1 MARLDYRHKTF
12 LKIWLLAIVI
22 VLSLILLT
30 ACNSNSGTYDLSN
43 VENVD
48 QITSSASSSL
58 TGFIRKALICL
69 NDKVGNFG
77 WTVVVFTVILRLI
90 LSPLDIW
97 QKIVARKNA
106 KAMQRMK
113 PQLEALQAKY
123 GDDKQRLQMEQQQLY
138 KKEHYSML
146 GACLPTI
153 ITLVVFFLVFA
164 GFRDMVGYQFAK
176 DYQTSRDTYYEEY
189 NASLKEKYDELGVA
203 YTIVED
209 GVVKANADQ
218 DLVKISQADAYAVDN
233 AQTAVK
239 EQYNSDSARSMR
251 GWIYI
256 KKADKYLINNI
267 FVQDGWKTS
276 VPEYTFITG
285 QSGFATAR
293 VVGFTADEYNTIMA
307 KVIGTGGWGKNGKWN
322 GLLLL
327 PILSIVVGFLSQFLT
342 QKAQGQ
348 PPTQTTGS
356 NQGTMKMMQYF
367 MPIMIGV
374 FALLYSG
381 AFTIY
386 MFVSSLM
393 AILFQLTFNI
403 IGYLVDLKRGEAAPI
418 SFKSKKKD

>member
-12 LKIWLLAIVI
+12 IKIWLVAIII
-22 VLSLILLT
+22 VLSLFVFT
-30 ACNSNSGTYDLSN
+30 ACNNNSGTYDLSN
-43 VENVD
+43 VQNVD
-48 QITSSASSSL
+48 EITSSASSSL
-58 TGFIRKALICL
+58 TGFIRKALIGL

-77 WTVVVFTVILRLI
+77 WTVVVFTIILRLI

-97 QKIVARKNA
+97 QKIVARRNA
-106 KAMQRMK
+106 KAMKRMK

-123 GDDKQRLQMEQQQLY
+123 GEDKQRLQMEQQQLY

-153 ITLVVFFLVFA
+153 LTLVVFFLVFA
-164 GFRDMVGYQFAK
+164 GFRDMVGYQYAR
-176 DYQTSRDTYYEEY
+176 DYQACRDVYNEEY
-189 NASLKEKYDELGVA
+189 NATL
-203 YTIVED
+203 
-209 GVVKANADQ
+209 
-218 DLVKISQADAYAVDN
+218 
-233 AQTAVK
+233 K
-239 EQYNSDSARSMR
+239 EQYDAEAVAYSIQEDGIVVANAGQDLNKIAKAADYAVIQGQNAVADYYNSKEARAMR
-251 GWIYI
+251 GWIYVGS
-256 KKADKYLINNI
+256 ADRYLINNI
-267 FVQDGWKTS
+267 FVQDGWKTA
-276 VPEYTFITG
+276 VPDYTSITG

-342 QKAQGQ
+342 QKSQGQ
-348 PPTQTTGS
+348 PPAQTAGS

-393 AILFQLTFNI
+393 AITFQLAFNG

-418 SFKSKKKD
+418 SFKSKKE

>member
-12 LKIWLLAIVI
+12 IKIWLVAIII
-22 VLSLILLT
+22 VLSLFVFT
-30 ACNSNSGTYDLSN
+30 ACNNNSGTYDLSN
-43 VENVD
+43 VQNVD
-48 QITSSASSSL
+48 EITSSASSSL
-58 TGFIRKALICL
+58 TGFIRKSLIGL

-77 WTVVVFTVILRLI
+77 WTVVVFTIILRLI
-90 LSPLDIW
+90 LSPLDLW
-97 QKIVARKNA
+97 QKIVARRNA
-106 KAMQRMK
+106 KAMKRMK

-123 GDDKQRLQMEQQQLY
+123 GEDKQRLQMEQQQLY

-153 ITLVVFFLVFA
+153 LTLVVFFLVFA
-164 GFRDMVGYQFAK
+164 GFRDMVGYQYAR
-176 DYQTSRDTYYEEY
+176 DYQACRDVYNEEY
-189 NASLKEKYDELGVA
+189 NDSLKEKYDELAVA
-203 YTIVED
+203 YSIQADGIV
-209 GVVKANADQ
+209 VANADQ
-218 DLVKISQADAYAVDN
+218 DLNKISQAADYAVIQGQN
-233 AQTAVK
+233 AVADY
-239 EQYNSDSARSMR
+239 YNSKEARAMR
-251 GWIYI
+251 GWIYVQS
-256 KKADKYLINNI
+256 ADKYLINNI
-267 FVQDGWKTS
+267 FVQDGWKTA
-276 VPEYTFITG
+276 VPDYTSITG

-342 QKAQGQ
+342 QKSQGQ
-348 PPTQTTGS
+348 PPAQTAGS

-393 AILFQLTFNI
+393 AITFQLAFNG

-418 SFKSKKKD
+418 SFKSKK

>member
-12 LKIWLLAIVI
+12 IKIWLVAIII
-22 VLSLILLT
+22 VLSLFVFT
-30 ACNSNSGTYDLSN
+30 ACNNNSGTYDLSN
-43 VENVD
+43 VQNVD
-48 QITSSASSSL
+48 EITSSASSSL
-58 TGFIRKALICL
+58 TGLIRKALIGL

-77 WTVVVFTVILRLI
+77 WTVVVFTIILRLI

-97 QKIVARKNA
+97 QKIVARRNA
-106 KAMQRMK
+106 KAMKRMK

-123 GDDKQRLQMEQQQLY
+123 GEDKQRLQMEQQQLY

-153 ITLVVFFLVFA
+153 LTLVVFFLVFA
-164 GFRDMVGYQFAK
+164 GFRDMVGYQYAR
-176 DYQTSRDTYYEEY
+176 DYQACRDVYNEEY
-189 NASLKEKYDELGVA
+189 NATL
-203 YTIVED
+203 
-209 GVVKANADQ
+209 
-218 DLVKISQADAYAVDN
+218 
-233 AQTAVK
+233 K
-239 EQYNSDSARSMR
+239 EQYDAEAVAYSIQEDGIVVANAGQDLNKIAKAADYAVIQGQNAVADYYNSKEARAMR
-251 GWIYI
+251 GWIYVGS
-256 KKADKYLINNI
+256 ADRYLINNI
-267 FVQDGWKTS
+267 FVQDGWKTA
-276 VPEYTFITG
+276 VPDYTSITG

-342 QKAQGQ
+342 QKSQGQ
-348 PPTQTTGS
+348 PPAQTAGS

-393 AILFQLTFNI
+393 AITFQLAFNG

-418 SFKSKKKD
+418 SFKSKKE

>member
-12 LKIWLLAIVI
+12 IKIWLVAIII
-22 VLSLILLT
+22 VLSLFVFT
-30 ACNSNSGTYDLSN
+30 ACNNNSGTYDLSN
-43 VENVD
+43 VQSVD
-48 QITSSASSSL
+48 EITSSASSSL
-58 TGFIRKALICL
+58 TGFIRKALIGL

-77 WTVVVFTVILRLI
+77 WTVVVFTIILRLI
-90 LSPLDIW
+90 LSPLDLW
-97 QKIVARKNA
+97 QKIVARRNA
-106 KAMQRMK
+106 KAMKRMK

-123 GDDKQRLQMEQQQLY
+123 GEDKQRLQMEQQQLY

-153 ITLVVFFLVFA
+153 LTLVVFFLVFA
-164 GFRDMVGYQFAK
+164 GFRDMVGYQYAR
-176 DYQTSRDTYYEEY
+176 DYQACRDVYNEEY
-189 NASLKEKYDELGVA
+189 NDSLKEKYDELAVA
-203 YTIVED
+203 YSIQADGIV
-209 GVVKANADQ
+209 VANADQ
-218 DLVKISQADAYAVDN
+218 DLNKISQAADYAVIQGQN
-233 AQTAVK
+233 AV
-239 EQYNSDSARSMR
+239 EDYYNSKEARAMR
-251 GWIYI
+251 GWIYVQS
-256 KKADKYLINNI
+256 ADKYLINNI
-267 FVQDGWKTS
+267 FVQDGWKTA
-276 VPEYTFITG
+276 VPDYTSITG

-342 QKAQGQ
+342 QKSQGQ
-348 PPTQTTGS
+348 PPAQTAGS

-393 AILFQLTFNI
+393 AITFQLAFNG
-403 IGYLVDLKRGEAAPI
+403 IGYLIDLKRGEAAPI
-418 SFKSKKKD
+418 SFKSKKE

>member
-58 TGFIRKALICL
+58 TGFIRKALIGL

-322 GLLLL
+322 GLLIL
-327 PILSIVVGFLSQFLT
+327 PILSIVVGFFSQRLA

-348 PPTQTTGS
+348 PPAQTAGS
-356 NQGTMKMMQYF
+356 NPGTMKMMQYF

>member
-12 LKIWLLAIVI
+12 IKIWLVAIII
-22 VLSLILLT
+22 VLSLFVFT
-30 ACNSNSGTYDLSN
+30 ACNNNSGTYDLSN
-43 VENVD
+43 VQNVD
-48 QITSSASSSL
+48 EITSSASSSL
-58 TGFIRKALICL
+58 TGFIRKALIGL

-77 WTVVVFTVILRLI
+77 WTVVVFTIILRLI
-90 LSPLDIW
+90 LSPLDLW
-97 QKIVARKNA
+97 QKIVARRNA
-106 KAMQRMK
+106 KAMKRMK

-123 GDDKQRLQMEQQQLY
+123 GEDKQRLQMEQQQLY

-153 ITLVVFFLVFA
+153 LTLVVFFLVFA
-164 GFRDMVGYQFAK
+164 GFRDMVGYQYAR
-176 DYQTSRDTYYEEY
+176 DYQACRDVYNEEY
-189 NASLKEKYDELGVA
+189 NATLKEQYDAESVA
-203 YTIVED
+203 YSIQED
-209 GVVKANADQ
+209 GIVVANADQ
-218 DLVKISQADAYAVDN
+218 DLNKIAKASRDAVAAGQNAVADY
-233 AQTAVK
+233 
-239 EQYNSDSARSMR
+239 YNSKETRAMR
-251 GWIYI
+251 GWIYVQS
-256 KKADKYLINNI
+256 ADKYLINNI
-267 FVQDGWKTS
+267 FVQDGWKTA
-276 VPEYTFITG
+276 VPDYTSITG

-342 QKAQGQ
+342 QKSQGQ
-348 PPTQTTGS
+348 PPAQTAGS

-393 AILFQLTFNI
+393 AITFQLAFNG

-418 SFKSKKKD
+418 SFKSKKE

>member
-12 LKIWLLAIVI
+12 IKIWLLAIII
-22 VLSLILLT
+22 VVSLFVFT
-30 ACNSNSGTYDLSN
+30 ACNNNSGTYDLSN
-43 VENVD
+43 VQSVED
-48 QITSSASSSL
+48 ITSSSSSSL
-58 TGFIRKALICL
+58 TGFIRKALIGL

-77 WTVVVFTVILRLI
+77 WTVVVFTIILRLI

-97 QKIVARKNA
+97 QKIVARRNA
-106 KAMQRMK
+106 KAMKRMK

-123 GDDKQRLQMEQQQLY
+123 GEDKQRLQMEQQQLY

-164 GFRDMVGYQFAK
+164 GFRDMVGYQYAR
-176 DYQTSRDTYYEEY
+176 DYQTSRDVYYEEY
-189 NASLKEKYDELGVA
+189 NASLKEKYDELAVS
-203 YTIVED
+203 YTIIED
-209 GVVKANADQ
+209 GVVKADAGQ
-218 DLVKISQADAYAVDN
+218 DLNKISQANAYAIEKG
-233 AQTAVK
+233 QIAVA
-239 EQYNSDSARSMR
+239 EQYNSKEARAMR
-251 GWIYI
+251 GWIYVGN
-256 KKADKYLINNI
+256 ADKYLINNI
-267 FVQDGWKTS
+267 FVQDGWKTA
-276 VPEYTFITG
+276 VPDYTSITG

-393 AILFQLTFNI
+393 AILFQLAFNG

-418 SFKSKKKD
+418 SFKSKKE

>member
-12 LKIWLLAIVI
+12 IKIWLVAIII
-22 VLSLILLT
+22 VLSLFVFT
-30 ACNSNSGTYDLSN
+30 ACNNNSGTYDLSN
-43 VENVD
+43 VQNVD
-48 QITSSASSSL
+48 EITSSASSSL
-58 TGFIRKALICL
+58 TGFIRKALIGL

-77 WTVVVFTVILRLI
+77 WTVVVFTIILRLI

-97 QKIVARKNA
+97 QKIVARRNA
-106 KAMQRMK
+106 KAMKRMK

-123 GDDKQRLQMEQQQLY
+123 GEDKQRLQMEQQQLY

-153 ITLVVFFLVFA
+153 LTLVVFFLVFA
-164 GFRDMVGYQFAK
+164 GFRDMVGYQYAR
-176 DYQTSRDTYYEEY
+176 DYQACRDVYNEEY
-189 NASLKEKYDELGVA
+189 NATL
-203 YTIVED
+203 
-209 GVVKANADQ
+209 
-218 DLVKISQADAYAVDN
+218 
-233 AQTAVK
+233 K
-239 EQYNSDSARSMR
+239 EQYDAESVAYSIQEDGIVVANAGQDLNKIAKAADYAVIQGQNAVADYYNSKEARAMR
-251 GWIYI
+251 GWIYVGS
-256 KKADKYLINNI
+256 ADRYLINNI
-267 FVQDGWKTS
+267 FVQDGWKTA
-276 VPEYTFITG
+276 VPDYTSITG

-342 QKAQGQ
+342 QKSQGQ
-348 PPTQTTGS
+348 PPAQTAGS

-393 AILFQLTFNI
+393 AITFQLAFNG

-418 SFKSKKKD
+418 SFKSKKE